1 MNAQADMYRQK
12 GFASLQ
18 AGRLDEAIQS
28 FQQSAGA
35 DPDNYDTF
43 AYLGAAYARQKNFE
57 SSRRAFGRA
66 VQINPESAK
75 ARFNLGRA
83 HEMAGDPIA
92 ARACYQ
98 AALDR
103 DLHYAQASDALKK
116 LPVPE
121 LNMSELAG
129 PSAKI
134 HLAGARAS
142 EFTDEAPD
150 ENAVGM
156 TQAQIAALSAPG
168 GAIHLAGAQAAEF
181 TDDGPDDEAAH
192 LSQAEIAA
200 LSMPSGHLHMMGA
213 QAVEEKP

>member
-1 MNAQADMYRQK
+1 MNAQGDMYRQK

-18 AGRLDEAIQS
+18 AGRTEEAIQS

-43 AYLGAAYARQKNFE
+43 AYLGAAYAKQKNFE

-66 VQINPESAK
+66 VQLNPESAK
-75 ARFNLGRA
+75 ARFNLGKA

-98 AALDR
+98 SALDR
-103 DLHYAQASDALKK
+103 DIHYDQAKEALKK

-129 PSAKI
+129 VGGKI
-134 HLAGARAS
+134 NLAGARA
-142 EFTDEAPD
+142 
-150 ENAVGM
+150 
-156 TQAQIAALSAPG
+156 
-168 GAIHLAGAQAAEF
+168 
-181 TDDGPDDEAAH
+181 
-192 LSQAEIAA
+192 
-200 LSMPSGHLHMMGA
+200 
-213 QAVEEKP
+213 